1 MFKRKLISILIL
13 VISVFFFCGC
23 ASVIEYL
30 NRPDE
35 VHERINKE
43 AEEQM
48 KHFQEINA
56 QNQ

>member
-1 MFKRKLISILIL
+1 ML
-13 VISVFFFCGC
+13 VASVSFFSGC
-23 ASVIEYL
+23 ASVIEYM

-56 QNQ
+56 QKQ